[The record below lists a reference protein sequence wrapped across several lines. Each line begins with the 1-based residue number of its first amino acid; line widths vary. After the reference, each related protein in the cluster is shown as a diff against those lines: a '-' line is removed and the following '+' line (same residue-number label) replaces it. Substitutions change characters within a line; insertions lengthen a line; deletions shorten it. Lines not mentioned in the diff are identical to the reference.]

1 MNFEKN
7 FAKIQ
12 NQVENLEKTKNQEKQ
27 EKQENKKFPSRDD
40 YIKEME
46 ELNMPKCALA
56 YKKVC
61 ELCEVFKEKGGE
73 ALLVGGS
80 VRDFYMGKIPKD
92 FDLEIYGLESE
103 IVEEIVK
110 GFGKASD
117 VGRSFGIMKV
127 FLENGIDID
136 VSIPRLDSKNGEGH
150 KGFDVKV
157 DPKMSIQEAALRRD
171 FTMNTLA
178 VNPLTQEIH
187 DYYGGIEDI
196 KNKMLRIT
204 DKERFKDDPLRV
216 MRAMQ
221 FVGRF
226 GIAVDNKSEEII
238 KEITSNAKELPKE
251 RFLEEWKKLLL
262 KSEKPS
268 LGLIKGME
276 WGIFREMH
284 PEFPPLL
291 ETPQEK
297 EWHPEGDVWMHTLM
311 SVDEAAKLCRIEQY
325 EKKDAFVIM
334 LAALCHDIG
343 KPTTT
348 EIGERI
354 TSKGHDKAGEKP
366 TEKFLETIGIN
377 KKDAQKIIKLVTN
390 HMAPSLLYVASNS
403 EQGVGDKAIRRLA
416 KRIHPATIQEL
427 ITVAHADHSG
437 RGSFEKID
445 FSKQILDPTVYK
457 PREWLNRKSQELGV
471 YNQKPEDLV
480 KGRDLLDQG
489 QEGGIKFG
497 EIISLINEIRDLEDE
512 LRSKLNSDAN
522 SIEKLSKEEILEIIK
537 NIKDLDDVIKQL
549 VFIGN
554 EIKKQ
559 LKFEND

>member
-1 MNFEKN
+1 MSFEEKFIN
-7 FAKIQ
+7 
-12 NQVENLEKTKNQEKQ
+12 NQQNQEKK
-27 EKQENKKFPSRDD
+27 EKTIENRENLGKENFPSRED
-40 YIKEME
+40 YIEEMRR
-46 ELNMPKCALA
+46 LNMPEGALA
-56 YKKVC
+56 YEKVC
-61 ELCEVFKEKGGE
+61 ELCEVFKERGGK

-92 FDLEIYGLESE
+92 FDLEVYGLEAGV
-103 IVEEIVK
+103 VEEIVK
-110 GFGKASD
+110 DFGKASD
-117 VGRSFGIMKV
+117 VGKSFGIMKV

-136 VSIPRLDSKNGEGH
+136 ISIPRSDSKNGEGH

-157 DPKMSIQEAALRRD
+157 DPEMSIKEAALRRD

-178 VNPLTQEIH
+178 ANPLTQEIH

-196 KNKMLRIT
+196 KNKTLRIT
-204 DKERFKDDPLRV
+204 DEERFKDDPLRA

-221 FVGRF
+221 FIGRF
-226 GIAVDNKSEEII
+226 GMAMDEKSEESI
-238 KEITSNAKELPKE
+238 KEIVPKIKELPKE

-276 WGIFREMH
+276 WGVFKEMH

-311 SVDEAAKLCRIEQY
+311 SVDEASRLCRIEKY
-325 EKKDAFVIM
+325 DKKDAFVIM

-343 KPTTT
+343 KPATT

-354 TSKGHDKAGEKP
+354 TSRGHDKAGEKP

-377 KKDAQKIIKLVTN
+377 KKDAQKVVKLVTN

-403 EQGVGDKAIRRLA
+403 QRGVSDKAIRRLA
-416 KRIHPATIQEL
+416 KRIYPATIQEL
-427 ITVAHADHSG
+427 ITVAHADHAG
-437 RGSFEKID
+437 RGSFDEIELSD
-445 FSKQILDPTVYK
+445 QTLDPTIYK
-457 PREWLNRKSQELGV
+457 PREWLNKKSQELGV

-480 KGRDLLDQG
+480 KGRDLIEQG

-512 LRSKLNSDAN
+512 LRNKLNSNDF
-522 SIEKLSKEEILEIIK
+522 IEKLSKEEILEITK
-537 NIKDLDDVIKQL
+537 NIEDLDDVIDQL
-549 VFIGN
+549 VFIRD
-554 EIKKQ
+554 ETKKK
-559 LKFEND
+559 LASDN